1 MDKDVHGIFVKDE
14 NSIDWAL
21 IVRRCCPSR
30 LSGASDIERI

>member
-1 MDKDVHGIFVKDE
+1 MDKDAHGIFAKDE

-21 IVRRCCPSR
+21 VVLLYYPSR